1 MKLSSLIDIVD
12 KDQADIVHN
21 DIGIKVI
28 ARDVLVPDYLR
39 HMLEYVEQTMS
50 TPLTQQ
56 DILDLTVEAVTPGC
70 KNCE

>member
-12 KDQADIVHN
+12 KDQADIIHN

-28 ARDVLVPDYLR
+28 AQNVLVPDYLR